1 MWFMALFVL
10 SLLDSRS
17 YRKKMPKM
25 GDNHYICAAFRNGLC
40 ASALLATTQIDP
52 FKETTP

>member
-1 MWFMALFVL
+1 MWFMALIAL
-10 SLLDSRS
+10 SVMVTGD

-25 GDNHYICAAFRNGLC
+25 GDNHYLCAAFCNGLC
-40 ASALLATTQIDP
+40 DSALVATTLIDP